1 MEVRDQIS
9 QGMPA
14 YSTPTSFA
22 YEVNPN
28 NNNAIGNSEENRD
41 PNPGIVRN
49 FNPQVIFQAQAQAQ
63 SQGQVQGQRNGQMQT
78 LANNHSNNS
87 NPYAVAQVLSAI
99 NSSLEANSGEKMNN
113 GNNHPSQL
121 NIPGNSTPRIPS
133 NNAKMN
139 VPVNSLNGTQNVA
152 NVAQNGNQNAVM
164 NFSMLNPNLFR
175 HLSYDA
181 ATAALLMNPQAAA
194 HVAVAAQ
201 AAVASVAHQLV
212 NQNPAQAPVP
222 HNPQPQ
228 QHHAP
233 QHPPQQTHHPKLPQ
247 SSLSNTTHEIA
258 PSAPPPNS
266 SIPNNNY
273 AMNSL
278 KSNNIPLG
286 RNKNVGPN
294 APVST
299 NVKPLSQ
306 DNNMG
311 VSEAI
316 QVLLKNPATAQ
327 AVAAAVANGI
337 KLQTPPNR
345 TQRSPP
351 PQPPAQ
357 PHRQHPHNST
367 TSPTAH
373 VPVVN
378 VNNSKKPRPMMTPVP
393 GTIHSMP
400 PPSKNLGLQSMISIQ
415 NMRAGGKKPLLT
427 PIGGNPLENMRNWKL
442 EELEAHVRLLQ
453 DTNQNVPQPLAL
465 LLADARRKEE
475 KRTAK
480 RVANRKSACTSRARK
495 KALVEE
501 MTRTNAKLKRQALIL
516 SLLPDLVVAIT
527 VDGEITFCSAQVER
541 VLRHS
546 VNDLVG
552 SNLMDILLPA
562 SKEALQHLIGVL
574 LAAEA
579 NEMTSQSNRNK
590 EDNGGSLSS
599 SAESSNDVAIV
610 SEQSFPLSVV
620 KVMGPDKNSPK
631 KSSSNGNTTSSN
643 GSSDEK
649 GKNNLTNS
657 SLGNSSSQSLSDE
670 DRAARSN
677 KSNNGNNRNRG
688 MDGSSSSPR
697 AGANLCDETSSSESK
712 LRASEALNRNVQHHK
727 DQLCKDKMEQNNKHK
742 DDVTG
747 ASVTA
752 NNADARL
759 SSLQHCPKNGNNQLT
774 MEEKSDSKKNSISYE
789 NLEVQSSSS
798 ASSDSLL
805 SGVEEKPPSKANTAP
820 SQRPP
825 RGTNENE
832 SEDSGFRAGSENS
845 GSSDDSSTNQ
855 QNGQRPKPL
864 APTCNICLIREDL
877 STIWCEVTSS
887 IRTRSLHEETP
898 ETAVILSS
906 VKAVVSSTS
915 SSNAVV
921 DNKEQNAP
929 KTVKELLL
937 CLRPIRE
944 GEEKVTEVFRFKT
957 KAFKGTIADK
967 DECKKSETDK
977 AVNGS
982 SPTIGNGIGV
992 PVLKRPMKKRPFFE
1006 MKKGKS
1012 TVLANGSGSK
1022 PIMPNHA
1029 QAVVADVT
1037 SATEKSVVE
1046 SLMLMSHKKQRNEE

>member
-1 MEVRDQIS
+1 
-9 QGMPA
+9 
-14 YSTPTSFA
+14 
-22 YEVNPN
+22 
-28 NNNAIGNSEENRD
+28 
-41 PNPGIVRN
+41 
-49 FNPQVIFQAQAQAQ
+49 
-63 SQGQVQGQRNGQMQT
+63 
-78 LANNHSNNS
+78 
-87 NPYAVAQVLSAI
+87 
-99 NSSLEANSGEKMNN
+99 
-113 GNNHPSQL
+113 
-121 NIPGNSTPRIPS
+121 
-133 NNAKMN
+133 
-139 VPVNSLNGTQNVA
+139 
-152 NVAQNGNQNAVM
+152 
-164 NFSMLNPNLFR
+164 
-175 HLSYDA
+175 
-181 ATAALLMNPQAAA
+181 
-194 HVAVAAQ
+194 
-201 AAVASVAHQLV
+201 
-212 NQNPAQAPVP
+212 
-222 HNPQPQ
+222 
-228 QHHAP
+228 
-233 QHPPQQTHHPKLPQ
+233 
-247 SSLSNTTHEIA
+247 
-258 PSAPPPNS
+258 
-266 SIPNNNY
+266 
-273 AMNSL
+273 
-278 KSNNIPLG
+278 
-286 RNKNVGPN
+286 
-294 APVST
+294 
-299 NVKPLSQ
+299 
-306 DNNMG
+306 
-311 VSEAI
+311 
-316 QVLLKNPATAQ
+316 
-327 AVAAAVANGI
+327 
-337 KLQTPPNR
+337 
-345 TQRSPP
+345 
-351 PQPPAQ
+351 
-357 PHRQHPHNST
+357 
-367 TSPTAH
+367 
-373 VPVVN
+373 
-378 VNNSKKPRPMMTPVP
+378 
-393 GTIHSMP
+393 
-400 PPSKNLGLQSMISIQ
+400 
-415 NMRAGGKKPLLT
+415 
-427 PIGGNPLENMRNWKL
+427 
-442 EELEAHVRLLQ
+442 
-453 DTNQNVPQPLAL
+453 

-855 QNGQRPKPL
+855 QNGKF
-864 APTCNICLIREDL
+864 LIFD
-877 STIWCEVTSS
+877 T
-887 IRTRSLHEETP
+887 
-898 ETAVILSS
+898 
-906 VKAVVSSTS
+906 
-915 SSNAVV
+915 
-921 DNKEQNAP
+921 
-929 KTVKELLL
+929 
-937 CLRPIRE
+937 
-944 GEEKVTEVFRFKT
+944 
-957 KAFKGTIADK
+957 
-967 DECKKSETDK
+967 
-977 AVNGS
+977 
-982 SPTIGNGIGV
+982 
-992 PVLKRPMKKRPFFE
+992 
-1006 MKKGKS
+1006 
-1012 TVLANGSGSK
+1012 
-1022 PIMPNHA
+1022 
-1029 QAVVADVT
+1029 
-1037 SATEKSVVE
+1037 
-1046 SLMLMSHKKQRNEE
+1046 